1 VHGQPE
7 RIEQFKQD
15 IAELRIADPSTS
27 RDRLGVRLGLVTMAV
42 GVALAGIAYAL
53 SHSTDSALQQRDAI
67 VVALAG
73 VAVAVAGAGIY
84 VKASLATFLRFWL
97 LRDLH
102 ERRAQTDRVVQALGG
117 ATEGTEG

>member
-1 VHGQPE
+1 MHGQPE
-7 RIEQFKQD
+7 RIEQFKHD

-27 RDRLGVRLGLVTMAV
+27 RDRLGARLGLVAMVV
-42 GVALAGIAYAL
+42 GVALAGIAYSL

-73 VAVAVAGAGIY
+73 VAVAAAGAGIY

-102 ERRAQTDRVVQALGG
+102 ERRAQTDRIVQALGG
-117 ATEGTEG
+117 TPEGTEG